1 MNIHEPPLN
10 KRTLAHALGLT
21 PSSVGHWE
29 KGSQPRIDAIHAI
42 VNHFGRPISEVFIK
56 AGYATPEQLK
66 VTAPPID
73 AHRNLKKSEVLAWL
87 EERIPDEPV
96 DHDDVASLR
105 SVDEDDDDGTAK
117 AGKKGR
123 EPRTTRMARKPNP

>member
-29 KGSQPRIDAIHAI
+29 KGSQPRIDAIRAI
-42 VNHFGRPISEVFIK
+42 VTHFRRPISEVFIK
-56 AGYATPEQLK
+56 AGYATAEELGA
-66 VTAPPID
+66 TAPPID
-73 AHRNLKKSEVLAWL
+73 AHRHFKKSEVLAWL
-87 EERIPDEPV
+87 DERIPDEPA
-96 DHDDVASLR
+96 DRDEVAPLR
-105 SVDEDDDDGTAK
+105 SVDTEDNGTK

-123 EPRTTRMARKPNP
+123 GSRSTRVVREPNP

>member
-29 KGSQPRIDAIHAI
+29 KGAQPRIDAVRA
-42 VNHFGRPISEVFIK
+42 VVAYFDRPISEVFIR
-56 AGYATPEQLK
+56 AGYATAEELK

-73 AHRNLKKSEVLAWL
+73 AHRRFKKSEVLAWL
-87 EERIPDEPV
+87 DERIPDESA
-96 DHDDVASLR
+96 DRDEVAPLR
-105 SVDEDDDDGTAK
+105 SVDSEDNSAK

-123 EPRTTRMARKPNP
+123 GSRSTRVVREPNP